1 MPHQKQTNIF
11 MPQHKFTIQRV
22 INVVL
27 ICALIILLFFQF
39 FRQNTKVVYIDS
51 AKLFEGFAMTKEMK
65 RVGEKEFN
73 SRKSA
78 LDSLYSFL
86 QNSSVTGVQ
95 KEQLMQDFIRR
106 KDEFEK
112 FNQSYPQEQTSKIWS
127 RIKSYTSEFS
137 KDKKYQLVIGSDN
150 QQMVLFADE
159 KIDVTDELLTYLNKK
174 YEGI

>member
-1 MPHQKQTNIF
+1 
-11 MPQHKFTIQRV
+11 MPQHKLTNQTV

-27 ICALIILLFFQF
+27 ICALIIILLFQF

-73 SRKSA
+73 SRKSK
-78 LDSLYSFL
+78 LDTLYSVL
-86 QNSSVTGVQ
+86 QNSSITAIS
-95 KEQLMQDFIRR
+95 KEQVMQDFVRR
-106 KDEFEK
+106 KEEFEK
-112 FNQSYPQEQTSKIWS
+112 FNRSYPQEQTSKIWL

-150 QQMVLFADE
+150 QQTVLFADE